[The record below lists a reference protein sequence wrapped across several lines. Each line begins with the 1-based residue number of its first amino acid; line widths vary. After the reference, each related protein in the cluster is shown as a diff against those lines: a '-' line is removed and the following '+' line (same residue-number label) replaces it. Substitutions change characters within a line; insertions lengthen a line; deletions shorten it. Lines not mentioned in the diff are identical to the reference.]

1 MDNISLYFNENFD
14 AASLIFSYV
23 WIIKVTYIQWK
34 PGITVTLG
42 TEKNGRNF
50 GVDLIVKYC

>member
-1 MDNISLYFNENFD
+1 MDNIYFNENFD